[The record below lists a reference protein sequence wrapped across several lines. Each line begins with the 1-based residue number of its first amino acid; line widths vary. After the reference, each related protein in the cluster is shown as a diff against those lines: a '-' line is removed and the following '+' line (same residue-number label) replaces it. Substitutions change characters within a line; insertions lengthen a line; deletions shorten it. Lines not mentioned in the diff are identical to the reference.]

1 MTTTP
6 ETEQTM
12 ADIKVTLKR
21 SSIGRDKYF
30 SKVLQGLG
38 LRRLNQTVM
47 LKDTPEIRGMINKV
61 SHMVAVEE

>member
-1 MTTTP
+1 
-6 ETEQTM
+6 M

-21 SSIGRDKYF
+21 SGIGRPKYF
-30 SKVLQGLG
+30 TKVLQGLG
-38 LRRLNQTVM
+38 LRRLNQSVM

>member
-1 MTTTP
+1 
-6 ETEQTM
+6 M

-21 SSIGRDKYF
+21 SGISRAKYF
-30 SKVLQGLG
+30 TKVLHGLG

-61 SHMVAVEE
+61 AHMVAVED